1 MKVTQEEVVDRQTVL
16 NLEVEEE
23 DLSQYLDRGYRRLVQ
38 RMQIPGFRKGKAP
51 RRIVEQYVG
60 REGLLNEV
68 LDYML
73 PELTNRAIEEQNVDA
88 AGLPRIELV
97 EIDPLKVKATVPLA
111 PEVELG
117 PYRDIRI
124 AEETDPVS
132 DEDAEAR
139 LEELRSRLASW
150 EPVER
155 PSLMGDMVTMKIVG
169 AVGERTL
176 LDDDSAVFILDEEGT
191 RPTPDFAA
199 NLIGLSAAESKD
211 FTVTLPEDYPDKSVA
226 GEEARFSVTVDEIKG
241 RVLPELDDEFA
252 KSAGDGHED
261 LESLRQKLREDLEA
275 EAAQRSDMRLR
286 ETVVK
291 AVVGGATVALP
302 PLIVE
307 HEVAHMEEEQAK
319 VLERANI
326 RMVDYL
332 RSIGKTE
339 EDMRKELEEQALQ
352 KLNSALVLTKVGEL
366 EHIEVSDDEVE
377 ERLKS
382 ITAGSDDESVQ
393 DGLSN
398 SVRRMLTTEKT
409 IGSLLEIAK
418 GEAGSSEAE
427 ELSEEP
433 AGEDEPGEE
442 AGEDESNE
450 EKEEAQ
456 HDGGSVDDTST

>member
-1 MKVTQEEVVDRQTVL
+1 
-16 NLEVEEE
+16 
-23 DLSQYLDRGYRRLVQ
+23 
-38 RMQIPGFRKGKAP
+38 
-51 RRIVEQYVG
+51 
-60 REGLLNEV
+60 
-68 LDYML
+68 
-73 PELTNRAIEEQNVDA
+73 
-88 AGLPRIELV
+88 
-97 EIDPLKVKATVPLA
+97 
-111 PEVELG
+111 
-117 PYRDIRI
+117 
-124 AEETDPVS
+124 
-132 DEDAEAR
+132 
-139 LEELRSRLASW
+139 
-150 EPVER
+150 
-155 PSLMGDMVTMKIVG
+155 MGDMVTMKIVG

-199 NLIGLSAAESKD
+199 NLIGLSATESKD

-275 EAAQRSDMRLR
+275 EATQRSDMRLR
-286 ETVVK
+286 EAVVK
-291 AVVGGATVALP
+291 AVVDGATVALP

-307 HEVAHMEEEQAK
+307 HEVVHMEEEQAN

-352 KLNSALVLTKVGEL
+352 KLNSAFVLTKVGEL

-382 ITAGSDDESVQ
+382 ITAGSDKESVQ
-393 DGLSN
+393 DDGLSN

-418 GEAGSSEAE
+418 GEADSSEAE
-427 ELSEEP
+427 EPSEEP

-442 AGEDESNE
+442 AEKDKSNE

-456 HDGGSVDDTST
+456 HDGGSVDDTSA